1 MKKLILA
8 FAFLA
13 GFGAACFGGDLGNI
27 LGVDTAMGI
36 AGGAALGVAFSTPSY
51 MGGGS
56 TADPRVFLVGAGWGA
71 LGGAIAGIAY
81 GIYGIIDHVNI
92 RNKSVIKASIDDDDL
107 VVRYNPAI
115 TGIEIAK
122 KF

>member
-1 MKKLILA
+1 MPFLRDSARLALAATWGTFSGLILPWELRA
-8 FAFLA
+8 ERH
-13 GFGAACFGGDLGNI
+13 
-27 LGVDTAMGI
+27 
-36 AGGAALGVAFSTPSY
+36 STPSY

-71 LGGAIAGIAY
+71 LGGEIAGIAY